1 MAETKQ
7 MQTIDDIY
15 VAKVRKRRII
25 TNSILLSLCLL
36 LAIAIIVL
44 AVLRI
49 DLKPRF
55 DATPD
60 YVYIKVDTD
69 SEEKNFAKSDE
80 ETYNQFMNVYNNSL
94 STSVLTSIF
103 TGNVYG
109 YVVQWSD
116 NSFYQTYSNGV
127 GRGMSSSLSTSLG
140 SNYVH
145 FYFTQPQSIYL
156 SNGEILD
163 GRYDGKE
170 ITYHDCYFSIS
181 SDENLAQVDFYFG
194 VLDYRSSPI
203 TVKISVEAQ
212 SFELYEF
219 AQDL

>member
-7 MQTIDDIY
+7 VKAIDDIY

-25 TNSILLSLCLL
+25 VNSIILSLCLL
-36 LAIAIIVL
+36 LASAIIIL

-60 YVYIKVDTD
+60 YVYIKVDTN

-80 ETYNQFMNVYNNSL
+80 IYSQFMNVYNNSL

-194 VLDYRSSPI
+194 VLDYKSAPI

>member
-1 MAETKQ
+1 
-7 MQTIDDIY
+7 
-15 VAKVRKRRII
+15 
-25 TNSILLSLCLL
+25 
-36 LAIAIIVL
+36 
-44 AVLRI
+44 
-49 DLKPRF
+49 
-55 DATPD
+55 
-60 YVYIKVDTD
+60 
-69 SEEKNFAKSDE
+69 
-80 ETYNQFMNVYNNSL
+80 
-94 STSVLTSIF
+94 
-103 TGNVYG
+103 
-109 YVVQWSD
+109 
-116 NSFYQTYSNGV
+116 
-127 GRGMSSSLSTSLG
+127 MSSFLSTSLG

-194 VLDYRSSPI
+194 VLDYKSAPI

>member
-116 NSFYQTYSNGV
+116 NSFYQ
-127 GRGMSSSLSTSLG
+127 
-140 SNYVH
+140 
-145 FYFTQPQSIYL
+145 
-156 SNGEILD
+156 E
-163 GRYDGKE
+163 
-170 ITYHDCYFSIS
+170 
-181 SDENLAQVDFYFG
+181 
-194 VLDYRSSPI
+194 
-203 TVKISVEAQ
+203 
-212 SFELYEF
+212 SFEYRTVIQMF
-219 AQDL
+219 PP

>member
-7 MQTIDDIY
+7 VKAIDDIY

-25 TNSILLSLCLL
+25 VNSIILSLCLL
-36 LAIAIIVL
+36 LASAIIIL

-80 ETYNQFMNVYNNSL
+80 IYSQFMNVYNNSL

-127 GRGMSSSLSTSLG
+127 GRGMSSFLSTSLG

-194 VLDYRSSPI
+194 VLDYKSAPI

>member
-7 MQTIDDIY
+7 IQTIDDIY
-15 VAKVRKRRII
+15 LAKVRKKRIV
-25 TNSILLSLCLL
+25 TNSIILSLCLL
-36 LAIAIIVL
+36 LAITIIVL
-44 AVLRI
+44 AVVRI

-55 DATPD
+55 DSNPD
-60 YVYIKVDTD
+60 YVYIKID
-69 SEEKNFAKSDE
+69 SKTEENEIIKSDE
-80 ETYNQFMNVYNNSL
+80 VYNEFLNVYNNSL
-94 STSVLTSIF
+94 STSILTSIF

-109 YVVQWSD
+109 YVVEWSD
-116 NSFYQTYSNGV
+116 NSFYKSYIGGV
-127 GRGMSSSLSTSLG
+127 GSGLNDTLAENLG

-156 SNGEILD
+156 SNGEVLD

-181 SDENLAQVDFYFG
+181 SDENSTQVNFYFG
-194 VLDYRSSPI
+194 VLDYKSSPI

-212 SFELYEF
+212 SNALYKF
-219 AQDL
+219 AQSL